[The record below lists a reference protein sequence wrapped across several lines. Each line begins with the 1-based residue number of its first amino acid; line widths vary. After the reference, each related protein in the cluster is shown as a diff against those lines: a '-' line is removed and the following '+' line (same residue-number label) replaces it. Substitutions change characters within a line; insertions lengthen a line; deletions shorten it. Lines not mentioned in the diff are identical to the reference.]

1 MLRIIFLI
9 VVAIMTTTVSAQ
21 PARNVKKRLG
31 TYFNTYENSA
41 YSSKDK
47 AKVEHLYIRTQKKE
61 VEIDVSEVFLGQP
74 FTNELVATIYQ
85 DVREYLP
92 QAYRRWKLI
101 ISVNGYPIEQL
112 APATTLPS
120 PDPLRYWGNTMHNDN
135 AWTFQMDRPYSIPN
149 GLEGRHIALWA
160 SHGRY
165 YDFKTDQWRW
175 QRPGL
180 FGTCEDILTQ
190 TFVVPFLMPMLE
202 NAGAVVFSPRERDTQ
217 TNEVIVDNDRP
228 SIGGAY
234 REDNGNMKWVDCG
247 TGFAHWRDFYRDRQ
261 NPFEE
266 GTARVTDAQADH
278 SRLST
283 ITWVPNIPEDGE
295 YAVYVSYKTLPTSV
309 PDAIYNIRHQG
320 VSTQVRVNQRMG
332 GGTWVYLGTFAFSK
346 GQTLDGSVSLNN
358 FSQHRGHITADAVR
372 FGGGMGNIERG
383 NPGEEYQK
391 ISGLPRYLEGARYYM
406 QWAGAPYSVYS
417 TKEGSNDYADDI
429 NARSHGLNHLARGSA
444 FMPCDTLP
452 GLNVPIELA
461 LGIHT
466 DAGLRNNMDIIGTL
480 GVYTT
485 QYYDKRLAT
494 GMSRL
499 CSRDFADAM
508 LARIH
513 KDMTFH
519 LGGWNRRS
527 LYDRN
532 YSESREPQVPS
543 MILELLSHQNYADML
558 VAHDPYCKFILSR
571 AIYKTILEY
580 NAQIHQRPAPCVQ
593 PLPVQNLA
601 AVANAKDKQ
610 ITLSWTPQEDPLEPT
625 ATPTSYIIYI
635 KQNDRGWDNG
645 IVVNANRVN
654 INATPGIL
662 YRFRV
667 AAVNDGGSSLKS
679 EEVCARVPYSKNAT
693 EVMIVNGFERLAAAQ
708 ALDTDSVRGFDMTKD
723 PGVAYMQNTS
733 VYDLN
738 GMPMAGN
745 TFNYPAMHA
754 SDLLLADQDYSAR
767 RDLAISSCMVSAIP
781 QIDLSP
787 YAMIDL
793 ILGAQRFDG
802 YSHRNY
808 QTFPEYLQQALT
820 AYTATGGSLMVSGAY
835 LGEDLRTAEQRDFAY
850 KTLKYMYTDNVRTD
864 SMQVRGMGTEFDIAS
879 LPNPHIYHTA
889 RVNAIQPTEG
899 AFATLLFNESHTSY
913 RTEIAIAED
922 STEVIQQIP
931 QVTVKQTPGAVA
943 YQGSDYRSITY
954 GFPLEMIF
962 DKEIRRAI
970 INASFTFLCNK

>member
-112 APATTLPS
+112 VPATTLPS

-135 AWTFQMDRPYSIPN
+135 AWTLQMDRPYSIPN

-645 IVVNANRVN
+645 IVVNTNRVN

-850 KTLKYMYTDNVRTD
+850 KILKYLYTDNVRTD
-864 SMQVRGMGTEFDIAS
+864 SMQVRGMGTEFGIAS

-913 RTEIAIAED
+913 RTEITIAED

>member
-101 ISVNGYPIEQL
+101 ISVNGYPIEL
-112 APATTLPS
+112 LVPATTLPS

-266 GTARVTDAQADH
+266 GTARVTDAQSDN

-610 ITLSWTPQEDPLEPT
+610 ITLSWTPQDDPLEPT

-645 IVVNANRVN
+645 IVVNTNRVN

-864 SMQVRGMGTEFDIAS
+864 SMQVRGMGTEFGIAS